1 MSRFNRLHSNCNCC
15 AHSHAWLNVH
25 NRKSW
30 QVFIVWQLCTQIKFS
45 HVLLWLNGAAE
56 IYAIALEIWSKCVI
70 LCRLDHWPLSCWSFF
85 LIPFRRIQ
93 MHLKHQANLK
103 VCPKKICWNYWKSK
117 PTTQRNLRER
127 LKVQYKNLI
136 ISKLKLF
143 SKLLILIIS
152 ILIFGLL
159 ILQSFRTKFSLKEWK
174 GWKSTIGRWNEGMDF
189 SRSFS
194 WVW

>member
-1 MSRFNRLHSNCNCC
+1 MATLHSNKIFSCFALVKWCT
-15 AHSHAWLNVH
+15 WD
-25 NRKSW
+25 
-30 QVFIVWQLCTQIKFS
+30 LCTCTWDMKQMCHSMQTRPLTII
-45 HVLLWLNGAAE
+45 LL
-56 IYAIALEIWSKCVI
+56 I
-70 LCRLDHWPLSCWSFF
+70 LFF